1 MTEALRPRPALN
13 LDNAF
18 YFDALNEGRLVA
30 QQCGDCAE
38 FRHPPVPCCPRCQ
51 SFDWQAS
58 ELSKIGELVT
68 YTVLHH
74 PVMPPFDV
82 GYIVGLV
89 EFAEGVR
96 IVMNLEIDEADVSIG
111 MEVEVRAHSYD
122 PELTLPAGFLPGTPS
137 KVLSSTES
145 GGSTPGN
152 DTKEA

>member
-18 YFDALNEGRLVA
+18 YFDALREGRLVA

-51 SFDWQAS
+51 SFDWHAS
-58 ELSKIGELVT
+58 ELSDTGELVT

-74 PVMPPFDV
+74 PVMPPFEA

-96 IVMNLEIDEADVSIG
+96 MVMNLEIEEADVSIG
-111 MEVEVRAHSYD
+111 MNVEVRPHFYD
-122 PELTLPAGFLPGTPS
+122 PELALPAGYVPHCES
-137 KVLSSTES
+137 RVRSSPEATDSIDDE
-145 GGSTPGN
+145 
-152 DTKEA
+152 KEA

>member
-13 LDNAF
+13 MDNAF
-18 YFDALNEGRLVA
+18 YFDALKEGRLVA

-51 SFDWQAS
+51 SFDWRDC
-58 ELSKIGELVT
+58 ELSGTGELVT

-74 PVMPPFDV
+74 PVMPPFEV

-96 IVMNLEIDEADVSIG
+96 IVMNLE
-111 MEVEVRAHSYD
+111 VRPLCDDA
-122 PELTLPAGFLPGTPS
+122 ELALPAGSVPGAETC
-137 KVLSSTES
+137 VRSSTETTDS
-145 GGSTPGN
+145 P
-152 DTKEA
+152 DDDEKEA

>member
-1 MTEALRPRPALN
+1 MPEALRPRPALN

-51 SFDWQAS
+51 SFVWHSSD
-58 ELSKIGELVT
+58 LSTTGKLVT

-74 PVMPPFDV
+74 PVVPPFEA

-96 IVMNLEIDEADVSIG
+96 IVMNLEIDETDVSIG
-111 MEVEVRAHSYD
+111 MDVDVRAHFYD
-122 PELTLPAGFLPGTPS
+122 PDLALPAGFLPGAQS
-137 KVLSSTES
+137 RVLSSRES
-145 GGSTPGN
+145 AGAAPGN
-152 DTKEA
+152 ETKEA